1 MGSVFSLR
9 WSAAAQLRRWVALIP
24 RDLNIMQNTNFLSIL
39 VVKANNLTNRQQDE
53 ILSVCS
59 RAYEEDFAPH
69 LQLLTSA
76 THILAYAGN
85 ELVSHAAWVE
95 RELHQEGL
103 GVLQTAYVEAV
114 ATLPEHQ
121 RKGYGSTVLNAI
133 PPLIQQYD
141 IGALSPSEPEFYA
154 RLGWVLWEGPLAYVQ
169 DAELVETPEEEV
181 MVYYLPRTPKSLNL
195 QTRLIAD
202 WRPGEVW

>member
-1 MGSVFSLR
+1 MTNAFSAGS
-9 WSAAAQLRRWVALIP
+9 
-24 RDLNIMQNTNFLSIL
+24 LSIL
-39 VVKANNLTNRQQDE
+39 VIKASDLTARQQDE

-59 RAYEEDFAPH
+59 LAYEEDFAPY

-76 THILAYAGN
+76 THVLAYVGN

-95 RELHQEGL
+95 RELHQEGIAL
-103 GVLQTAYVEAV
+103 LRTAYIEAV

-121 RKGYGSTVLNAI
+121 RKGYGGAVLNAI

-141 IGALSPSEPEFYA
+141 IGALSPSEQAFYA
-154 RLGWVLWEGPLAYVQ
+154 RLGWVLWEGSLAYRQ
-169 DAELVETPEEEV
+169 DAEVIETPEEEV
-181 MVYYLPRTPKSLNL
+181 MVYYLPKTPKSLNVKA
-195 QTRLIAD
+195 QLIAD